1 MVHDHIR
8 DNLEM
13 VSEIDESSDD
23 TFFQGWT
30 WQLRYEVLE
39 IEPEEIPVAL
49 SPEKKLKLKPLP
61 EGLKYVNLGDGNVH
75 QIVISSV
82 LDIKQE
88 KKLVA
93 LLKNHIEALGWTLYD
108 LKRINHL
115 ICTNRI

>member
-1 MVHDHIR
+1 
-8 DNLEM
+8 M

-49 SPEKKLKLKPLP
+49 SPEKKLELKPLP

-75 QIVISSV
+75 QVVISSV

-88 KKLVA
+88 KKLVTFIVISQ
-93 LLKNHIEALGWTLYD
+93 HGI
-108 LKRINHL
+108 
-115 ICTNRI
+115 